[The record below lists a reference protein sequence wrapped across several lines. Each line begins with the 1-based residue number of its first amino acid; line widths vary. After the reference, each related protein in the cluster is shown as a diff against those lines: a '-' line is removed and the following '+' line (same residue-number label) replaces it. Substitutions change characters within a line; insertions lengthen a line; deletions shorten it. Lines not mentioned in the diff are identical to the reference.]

1 RLLVIIMDIVGIA
14 NKQSTFNKYSSFQN
28 KYEQDFIDFFRLTN
42 IKDSSVSID
51 GLGGRQITN
60 SLLQIDYVVAKDN
73 EQYIVPAGY
82 EKVKSFGELSVYK
95 NNYPLAFIHPVKNQY
110 QITNNASFDFKD
122 LQLIDGVYT
131 TSSKNQP

>member
-1 RLLVIIMDIVGIA
+1 YLFWLNNINNCII
-14 NKQSTFNKYSSFQN
+14 
-28 KYEQDFIDFFRLTN
+28 
-42 IKDSSVSID
+42 SID
-51 GLGGRQITN
+51 RISSKQITN
-60 SLLQIDYVVAKDN
+60 SLLQIDYVVDKDN

-95 NNYPLAFIHPVKNQY
+95 NNYSLAFIHPVKNQY